1 MFKHS
6 KIYRMHTTP
15 QNIGE
20 DLNET
25 TPDFLGWGSR
35 GLQESYPLMTFNS
48 IEDVLNKTEFAWHES
63 VSSLIKDTTIEL
75 IDENTFKIT
84 AVYDN
89 EESWEEFN
97 NICKRDD
104 ISHGWRTFKTGI
116 FYDLNK

>member
-1 MFKHS
+1 MFNHS

-25 TPDFLGWGSR
+25 TPGFLGWGSR

-48 IEDVLNKTEFAWHES
+48 VQDILNKTGFAWHES

-89 EESWEEFN
+89 EENWEEFN

-104 ISHGWRTFKTGI
+104 ISHGWRTFKPGI